1 MVPWERLAMP
11 DFFHEDF
18 HDGPVAGV
26 DEAGRGPLARPVV
39 AAAVILDRRAVPD
52 GLNDSKQLAPARR
65 AVLEVEIRQTAL
77 CFGIGVC
84 TVEDIDELNIFWAT
98 MLAMRRAVEALERDC
113 AHILVDGNRCPRS
126 EEHTSELQSLMRI
139 SSAVFCLKKKTHD
152 TH

>member
-1 MVPWERLAMP
+1 MS

-26 DEAGRGPLARPVV
+26 DEAGRGPLAGPVV
-39 AAAVILDRRAVPD
+39 ASAVILDRRAVPD

-77 CFGIGVC
+77 CFGIDVC

-113 AHILVDGNRCPRS
+113 VHILVDGNRCPHWTWAS
-126 EEHTSELQSLMRI
+126 T
-139 SSAVFCLKKKTHD
+139 AVVDGDAICLCIAEASILAKD
-152 TH
+152 ARDRMMEIG

>member
-1 MVPWERLAMP
+1 MP

-26 DEAGRGPLARPVV
+26 DEAGRGPLAGPVV
-39 AAAVILDRRAVPD
+39 AAAVILDWRAVPD

-98 MLAMRRAVEALERDC
+98 MLAMRRAVDRK
-113 AHILVDGNRCPRS
+113 RPR
-126 EEHTSELQSLMRI
+126 LN
-139 SSAVFCLKKKTHD
+139 SSH
-152 TH
+152 